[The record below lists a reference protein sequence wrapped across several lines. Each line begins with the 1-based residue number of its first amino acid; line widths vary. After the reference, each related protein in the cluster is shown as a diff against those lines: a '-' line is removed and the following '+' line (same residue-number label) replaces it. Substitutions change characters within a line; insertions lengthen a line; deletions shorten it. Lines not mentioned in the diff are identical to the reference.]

1 MSTISSTGKRV
12 FVKNSRKSVKSV
24 NIRAGK
30 KASPKADQQLAL
42 NVLMKFR
49 LIVNSAKRHFKW
61 VERQCGINGAQLW
74 VLWEIDQAPGLRVND
89 LAAAMAMHQSTASN
103 LIDKLAQAKLITRLR
118 ASNDQRV
125 VTLFLTAAGKAVLR
139 RAPRPARGKLPE
151 ALYSLPRNALS
162 SLDRLLERV
171 MQEMGPMEKES
182 MKKPLAELLQG
193 K

>member
-1 MSTISSTGKRV
+1 V
-12 FVKNSRKSVKSV
+12 FVKNPRKLAKSV

-30 KASPKADQQLAL
+30 KTSPKPDQQLAL
-42 NVLMKFR
+42 GVLMKFR

-74 VLWEIDQAPGLRVND
+74 VLWEIAHAPGLRVND

-103 LIDKLAQAKLITRLR
+103 LIDKLAQAKLITRQR

-125 VTLFLTAAGKAVLR
+125 VTLFLTAAGKAVLK

-151 ALYSLPRNALS
+151 ALYRLPRNALS
-162 SLDRLLERV
+162 MLDTLLERV
-171 MQEMGPMEKES
+171 MHEMGPMEKES
-182 MKKPLAELLQG
+182 MKKPLGELLQG